1 MSYSKLAAMVATVAV
16 FATHPLG
23 AFAQM
28 GMPPGGAMGPT
39 EVGVMVLEETEVPFS
54 VTLPGRAVAEA
65 QTEIRPRVSGMIEDI
80 VFRPG
85 TFVQVGDVLFRL
97 EADSY
102 EAAHAAALAAL
113 ASAEVTRDAAQATVD
128 RYERLE
134 GVGVTTSDL
143 QAAQATLAQAKAG
156 VSSAE
161 AALQSA
167 TLDLDRVEVTSPIA
181 GFADV
186 SNVSVGAIV
195 TANQT
200 DALTT
205 VTALD
210 PIYVD
215 VAESA
220 ARIARVRERID
231 AGSMQPGETLAAT
244 LELES
249 GTSYDGT
256 GRLVSPGVTVST
268 TTGAVDMRFEFDN
281 PDRMILPGQFLRVN
295 VEIGRQTA
303 ILVPQRAASGKRT
316 DRSPPSS
323 PRTALQGRSRSPMR
337 APTRTPGSSPTGCRP
352 GTGSSST
359 GSRTS
364 RRGRDHHRPGHDQR
378 RRRGRRCRRRKA
390 TDHAPVLHPPPRL
403 RLVLAIVTLLAGV
416 FSYTQLPVS
425 NIPTSRRRRCGFRQA
440 IRARPRPRWKTR

>member
-303 ILVPQRAASGKRT
+303 ILVPQRATERQADGSL
-316 DRSPPSS
+316 
-323 PRTALQGRSRSPMR
+323 TAFVAEDGAARQ
-337 APTRTPGSSPTGCRP
+337 
-352 GTGSSST
+352 
-359 GSRTS
+359 
-364 RRGRDHHRPGHDQR
+364 
-378 RRRGRRCRRRKA
+378 
-390 TDHAPVLHPPPRL
+390 
-403 RLVLAIVTLLAGV
+403 VTLTYAGTYENAWVVTDGVSPGDQIILDGLSNLSDGAEITTLPVTINAAGV
-416 FSYTQLPVS
+416 VEDAAASE
-425 NIPTSRRRRCGFRQA
+425 GD
-440 IRARPRPRWKTR
+440 

>member
-1 MSYSKLAAMVATVAV
+1 
-16 FATHPLG
+16 
-23 AFAQM
+23 
-28 GMPPGGAMGPT
+28 
-39 EVGVMVLEETEVPFS
+39 
-54 VTLPGRAVAEA
+54 
-65 QTEIRPRVSGMIEDI
+65 
-80 VFRPG
+80 
-85 TFVQVGDVLFRL
+85 
-97 EADSY
+97 
-102 EAAHAAALAAL
+102 
-113 ASAEVTRDAAQATVD
+113 
-128 RYERLE
+128 
-134 GVGVTTSDL
+134 
-143 QAAQATLAQAKAG
+143 
-156 VSSAE
+156 
-161 AALQSA
+161 
-167 TLDLDRVEVTSPIA
+167 VTSPIA

-303 ILVPQRAASGKRT
+303 ILVPQRATERQADGSL
-316 DRSPPSS
+316 
-323 PRTALQGRSRSPMR
+323 TAFVAEDGAARQ
-337 APTRTPGSSPTGCRP
+337 
-352 GTGSSST
+352 
-359 GSRTS
+359 
-364 RRGRDHHRPGHDQR
+364 
-378 RRRGRRCRRRKA
+378 
-390 TDHAPVLHPPPRL
+390 
-403 RLVLAIVTLLAGV
+403 VTLTYAGTYENAWVVTDGVSPGDRIILDGLSNLSDGAEITTVPVTINAAGV
-416 FSYTQLPVS
+416 VEDAAASE
-425 NIPTSRRRRCGFRQA
+425 GD
-440 IRARPRPRWKTR
+440 